1 MYDTLLD
8 RLVKLKIFISAYAD
22 DIVLGI
28 IGKKTIVKILKVLK
42 KWAEDY
48 EMKFNQEKTK
58 IIFHKKETK
67 DIKTYKNMEVV
78 KNTKMLGTFL
88 DKSLNN

>member
-1 MYDTLLD
+1 
-8 RLVKLKIFISAYAD
+8 
-22 DIVLGI
+22 
-28 IGKKTIVKILKVLK
+28 
-42 KWAEDY
+42 
-48 EMKFNQEKTK
+48 MKFNQEKTK
-58 IIFHKKETK
+58 IIFHKKEAK